1 MELIVKSG
9 FFLLKT
15 GCMLMLFGVIKVV
28 IKFVFGSRL
37 DFIIDNFPFFVIAG
51 LIPAVI
57 AKFKGGNFW
66 IWWLGGAFFP
76 IMSTI
81 IVLSLSREELELK

>member
-15 GCMLMLFGVIKVV
+15 GCMLMLFWVIK
-28 IKFVFGSRL
+28 ITTKFLLGSRL
-37 DFIIDNFPFFVIAG
+37 DFFIDNFTAFVIAG
-51 LIPAVI
+51 LIPAII

>member
-1 MELIVKSG
+1 MELIIKSG

-15 GCMLMLFGVIKVV
+15 GCMLMLFLVTKGVIK
-28 IKFVFGSRL
+28 FFLGSRL
-37 DFIIDNFPFFVIAG
+37 DFFTDNFTVFVIAG
-51 LIPAVI
+51 LMPAII

-66 IWWLGGAFFP
+66 IWWLGGVFFP

>member
-1 MELIVKSG
+1 MELIVKFG

-15 GCMLMLFGVIKVV
+15 GCMLIFFWVTKVV
-28 IKFVFGSRL
+28 IKFFFGSRL

-51 LIPAVI
+51 LIPAII

-66 IWWLGGAFFP
+66 VWWLSGAFFP

-81 IVLSLSREELELK
+81 IILCLSRDEVELK